1 MYVFDDMKRIC
12 PIVLASVMLL
22 MNSCVTRKNLTY
34 FNTVDPSTAD
44 SINKVYEP
52 IVDPWVQVGSMMTIT
67 VAALDMDAVAPY
79 NLPVASFLSP
89 GSNTISST
97 SNLQTYLVDEEGQI
111 DFPLIGKINVAGLR
125 RSEVKTLMEEKLSK
139 QLRQPLVTVNVV
151 NQLVTVLGEVKNPGR
166 YGIVNGRLTIPELLA
181 AAGDL
186 TPYGKRNNI
195 LLTREK
201 DGKLE
206 FVRLNLNDESI
217 FSSPYFFL
225 MPNDVVYISPNSVR
239 AINSQNVSL
248 WLSMIS
254 TVASAATV
262 IVTVIN
268 TSNNSRNQSNGQ

>member
-1 MYVFDDMKRIC
+1 MKRIT
-12 PIVLASVMLL
+12 PVILALVVLLL
-22 MNSCVTRKNLTY
+22 GSCVTRKNLTY
-34 FNTVDPSTAD
+34 FNTVEPSTAD
-44 SINKVYEP
+44 SINQVYEP

-79 NLPVASFLSP
+79 NLPVTSFLNP
-89 GSNTISST
+89 GSNAISST

-111 DFPLIGKINVAGLR
+111 DFPMIGKVQVAGLR
-125 RSEVKTLMEEKLSK
+125 RSEVKTLMEEKLSA
-139 QLRQPLVTVNVV
+139 QLRQPLVTVNVI
-151 NQLVTVLGEVKNPGR
+151 NQMVTVLGEVKTPGR
-166 YGIVNGRLTIPELLA
+166 YGIVNGRLTLPELLA

-239 AINSQNVSL
+239 AISSQNVSL

-268 TSNNSRNQSNGQ
+268 ASNANK

>member
-1 MYVFDDMKRIC
+1 MRNKYYFFLL
-12 PIVLASVMLL
+12 LAVAFLS
-22 MNSCVTRKNLTY
+22 SCVTRKNLTY
-34 FNTVDPSTAD
+34 FNTVDQSTAD

-52 IVDPWVQVGSMMTIT
+52 IVDPWVQVGSVLTIT
-67 VAALDMDAVAPY
+67 VSAVDMDAVAPY
-79 NLPVASFLSP
+79 NLPVTAFLAP
-89 GSNTISST
+89 GSNSLSGTNS
-97 SNLQTYLVDEEGQI
+97 LQTYLVDEDGQI
-111 DFPLIGKINVAGLR
+111 DFPLIGKVEVAGLR
-125 RSEVKTLMEEKLSK
+125 RTEVKTLLEEKLST
-139 QLRQPLVTVNVV
+139 QLKQPLVTVNVI
-151 NQLVTVLGEVKNPGR
+151 NQSVTVLGEVKNPGR
-166 YGIVNGRLTIPELLA
+166 YSIVNGRLTLPELLA
-181 AAGDL
+181 SAGDL
-186 TPYGKRNNI
+186 TPFGKRNNL

-225 MPNDVVYISPNSVR
+225 MPNDVVYVAPNSVR

-268 TSNNSRNQSNGQ
+268 ASNNNK